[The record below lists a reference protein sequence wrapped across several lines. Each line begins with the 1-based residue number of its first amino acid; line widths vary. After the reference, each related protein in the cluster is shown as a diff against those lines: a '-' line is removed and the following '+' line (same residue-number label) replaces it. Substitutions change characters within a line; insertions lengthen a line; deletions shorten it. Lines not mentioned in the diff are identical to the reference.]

1 MTPVIKMPIA
11 SHGFPNRSGDL
22 ELAEPGSLWFLE
34 ENGEVH
40 SSSILWKYETCQH
53 EGFLKPCLHMFAYVC
68 IPNSHDP
75 KMGPTLQVLVSSGL
89 ENEVS
94 TQGAAL
100 GAMDMMEKLIF
111 QKRHNCQAN
120 QTDVIHPPR
129 CTSSDPSEMRSKGCE
144 NRPSSKDSFG
154 TLPLYKPVPGRR
166 FLRAKPWRFVGGL
179 PQISRV
185 AVPKSKFDSRFVLF
199 YRKIFSWVS
208 TPVHSGTLVSYKRS
222 YWWVYSLDL
231 GCKSTPSIS
240 LCILTSL

>member
-154 TLPLYKPVPGRR
+154 T
-166 FLRAKPWRFVGGL
+166 FLCTNQF
-179 PQISRV
+179 RV
-185 AVPKSKFDSRFVLF
+185 VDFYEPNLEDLLEA
-199 YRKIFSWVS
+199 YRKFQGLQFPKANLIQGLFCFIVRYLVGCLLQFTLEHLFHTREAIDGS
-208 TPVHSGTLVSYKRS
+208 TV
-222 YWWVYSLDL
+222 
-231 GCKSTPSIS
+231 
-240 LCILTSL
+240 